1 VKKYQ
6 QINRQR
12 KNRVFRVS
20 NAVKRSSTRV
30 RLAVFRSNTNI
41 YAQII
46 DDEAGKTLVSASSRD
61 KALKAEIPNGGN
73 AVAAEK
79 IGDAVA
85 KKALAA
91 GIKQVKFDRHGFKYH
106 GRIKA
111 LADAAR
117 KAGLD
122 IGAAGEPKEVKPGKA
137 DEKKTAKAPAKS
149 KADKEAAKIAASKA
163 TSKKGK

>member
-20 NAVKRSSTRV
+20 NAVKRSSDRV
-30 RLAVFRSNTNI
+30 RLCVSKSNKNI
-41 YAQII
+41 AAQII
-46 DDEAGKTLVSASSRD
+46 DDVAGITLVSASTRD
-61 KALKAEIPNGGN
+61 KALTAEIPYGGN
-73 AVAAEK
+73 SAAAE
-79 IGDAVA
+79 IVGEAVA

-91 GIKQVKFDRHGFKYH
+91 GIKQVKFDRHGSKYH
-106 GRIKA
+106 GRVKA

-122 IGAAGEPKEVKPGKA
+122 IGAAGEPKEDKPEKA
-137 DEKKTAKAPAKS
+137 DKKSAKAPAKS
-149 KADKEAAKIAASKA
+149 KAEKEMAKAAAGK
-163 TSKKGK
+163 TQSKKGK